1 MGVGGRFHLLGM
13 AHTADWPDGKDVAP
27 WDGESQGDY
36 IYRAIPC
43 SGNAPVNNLSS
54 NLPSYNSLIPGSR
67 SPASTRSHPFRFKV
81 TNNRMSGSIDLTVCK
96 LAPGPTDD
104 ATADADRDRI
114 RISFQADSNRQAA
127 GEVVFSG
134 SFSITGGTGRYLQL
148 SGEGSIQ
155 GSFMCLHL
163 SGEVDTAPP
172 IMLRDL
178 QFALL
183 GTFADP
189 AFDPAGENRRFNR
202 SAST

>member
-1 MGVGGRFHLLGM
+1 MGVEGRFHLLGM
-13 AHTADWPDGKDVAP
+13 AHTADWPDRKDVAP
-27 WDGESQGDY
+27 WDGESEGEY
-36 IYRAIPC
+36 LYRAIPC

-81 TNNRMSGSIDLTVCK
+81 MNKRMSGSIDLTVCK

-114 RISFQADSNRQAA
+114 CISFQADSKRQAA

-134 SFSITGGTGRYLQL
+134 SFSITGGSGRYLQL

-155 GSFMCLHL
+155 GSFMCLHPT
-163 SGEVDTAPP
+163 GEAGSARPT
-172 IMLRDL
+172 MLRDL
-178 QFALL
+178 QYALM

-189 AFDPAGENRRFNR
+189 TFERAG
-202 SAST
+202 